1 MPEFFAPAIAILLLA
16 VIFATVFS
24 FATKRKAQRKDAMQ
38 TLSNTM
44 AATYSEEDSYG
55 LAQQLNGFD
64 LFSRRHTGWLR
75 NGSITNV
82 MRSTVGETEVFLFDY
97 TYMVSTG
104 KSSHRIAQTV
114 FFANDKKWYLPNFR
128 MKPERWWHKLMSSM
142 GMARDINFEENSDFS
157 EKFWLKSEFE
167 SLVRQKFT
175 PELQAFMLEKPP
187 VNLEGENYYLL
198 AYKPGKLL
206 NPQEAKTFFENCCAL
221 TRLMQTEGRMEL
233 LELVELKEAIKREA

>member
-1 MPEFFAPAIAILLLA
+1 MPEFFFPVIAMLMIA
-16 VIFATVFS
+16 ATFVTVFS
-24 FATKRKAQRKDAMQ
+24 IKTKRNAQRREAMQ
-38 TLSNTM
+38 NLSNTM
-44 AATYSEEDSYG
+44 AATYSQDDSYG
-55 LAQQLNGFD
+55 LAQQLKGFD
-64 LFSRRHTGWLR
+64 LFRRHRTKWFN
-75 NGSITNV
+75 NGEINNV

-97 TYMVSTG
+97 SYVVSTG
-104 KSSHRIAQTV
+104 KSSRRISQTV

-142 GMARDINFEENSDFS
+142 GMAQDIDFEENPEFSD
-157 EKFWLKSEFE
+157 KFWLKSDFE

-175 PELQAFMLEKPP
+175 PELQDFMLEKPP

-206 NPQEAKTFFENCCAL
+206 SPEAAKVFFENCCAL

-233 LELVELKEAIKREA
+233 LELVELKEAVKREA